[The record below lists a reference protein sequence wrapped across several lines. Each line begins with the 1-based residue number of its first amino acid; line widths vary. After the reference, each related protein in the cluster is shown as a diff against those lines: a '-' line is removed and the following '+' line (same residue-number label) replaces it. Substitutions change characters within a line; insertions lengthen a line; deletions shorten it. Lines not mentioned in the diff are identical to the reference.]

1 MDDSSPSEQSAS
13 SPVATTDDDHG
24 QKIYPVTWRVIGGG
38 VMMGGQSAYVLLAP
52 TITTFI
58 GVQGIYANASKEG
71 AAQKATTVRTPTLM
85 KVG

>member
-13 SPVATTDDDHG
+13 SPVATTDDEHG

-71 AAQKATTVRTPTLM
+71 VAQKATTVRTPTLM